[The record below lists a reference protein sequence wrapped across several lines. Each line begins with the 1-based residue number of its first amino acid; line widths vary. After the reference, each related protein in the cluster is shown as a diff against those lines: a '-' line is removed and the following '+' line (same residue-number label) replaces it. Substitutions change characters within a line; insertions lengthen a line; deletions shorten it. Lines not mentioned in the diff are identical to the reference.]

1 MSELARNRETLMRVR
16 GNVGVV
22 SGTLD
27 EARAI
32 LRSEWR
38 GGGRRARAC
47 APDAPFLFY

>member
-1 MSELARNRETLMRVR
+1 MAELARNRETLMRVR

-32 LRSEWR
+32 LRSELQVPCR
-38 GGGRRARAC
+38 PRLAGSVLRA
-47 APDAPFLFY
+47 